1 MSAITQCPQC
11 STRFKV
17 SPEQLHAH
25 QGLVRC
31 GVCQH
36 VFDATQHLHDGQP
49 SPQLDLLMAPEAAPP
64 VHHSTL
70 APLAPVRH
78 SARVE
83 NEKNYAESERKR
95 NWPWVA
101 GSLLVTLVLLAQ
113 AAYFFRVQLAAHQ
126 PSIKPLLISYCRL
139 LNCSV
144 PLPQK
149 ADLMSIDSSDIEAD
163 PVQTSVITFNA
174 TLRNRA
180 SYAQGYPDLEL
191 TLTDT
196 QDQPMARRTFR
207 PTDYLPPDL
216 DEKPGAFPG
225 REINIKLHLDT
236 ADLKPS
242 GYRLLLFYR

>member
-1 MSAITQCPQC
+1 MSAITLCPQC
-11 STRFKV
+11 NTRFKV
-17 SPEQLHAH
+17 SPQQLDAD

-31 GVCQH
+31 GVCQN
-36 VFDATQHLHDGQP
+36 VFDAAQHLHDGLP
-49 SPQLDLLMAPEAAPP
+49 SPQLDLLILPEAVHAPAMTP
-64 VHHSTL
+64 SLSTRHQNRAADDESHSE
-70 APLAPVRH
+70 PVRKL
-78 SARVE
+78 S
-83 NEKNYAESERKR
+83 
-95 NWPWVA
+95 WPWLA
-101 GSLLVTLVLLAQ
+101 GSLLVALVVLGQ

-126 PSIKPLLISYCRL
+126 PGIKPLLISYCGL

-196 QDQPMARRTFR
+196 QDKPMARRTFR
-207 PTDYLPPDL
+207 PTEYLPPEQDA
-216 DEKPGAFPG
+216 KPGAAPG

-242 GYRLLLFYR
+242 GYRLLLFYP

>member
-1 MSAITQCPQC
+1 MSAITLCPQC
-11 STRFKV
+11 NTRFKV
-17 SPEQLHAH
+17 SPQQLDAH

-31 GVCQH
+31 GVCQN
-36 VFDATQHLHDGQP
+36 VFDAAQHLHDGLP
-49 SPQLDLLMAPEAAPP
+49 SPQLDLLILPEAVHAPAMTP
-64 VHHSTL
+64 SLSTRHQNRAADDESHSE
-70 APLAPVRH
+70 PVRKL
-78 SARVE
+78 S
-83 NEKNYAESERKR
+83 
-95 NWPWVA
+95 WPWLA
-101 GSLLVTLVLLAQ
+101 GSLLVALVVLGQ

-126 PSIKPLLISYCRL
+126 PGIKPLLISYCGL

-196 QDQPMARRTFR
+196 QDKPMARRTFR
-207 PTDYLPPDL
+207 PTEYLPPEQDA
-216 DEKPGAFPG
+216 KPGAAPG

-242 GYRLLLFYR
+242 GYRLLLFYP